1 MKDFFEARR
10 PHNGLTNDTF
20 RAAMAEHAA
29 KPLAGLD
36 RTARRYVFYA
46 RYNQERSGR
55 VEEAYDVPA
64 RLREAVEKIDA
75 PQLWMVITE
84 DWCSDSAYALPV
96 IVEAAALNPLIELR
110 ILLRDDNLDVMDQYL
125 TGASRSIPKLVAFS
139 EDGEELFQW
148 GPRPREAQDLRERL
162 KSEGLSGS
170 EISKTLI
177 AWYDD
182 GGWRQVDG
190 ELTLV
195 LEGIARPSEAA

>member
-1 MKDFFEARR
+1 MKDFFKTRR
-10 PHNGLTNDTF
+10 PHHGLTYDAF
-20 RAAMAEHAA
+20 YAALVEHAGR
-29 KPLAGLD
+29 PLAGLD

-55 VEEAYDVPA
+55 VERAYEVSA
-64 RLREAVEKIDA
+64 SLREAVEKIDA
-75 PQLWMVITE
+75 PQLWMVLTE

-96 IVEAAALNPLIELR
+96 VVEVAALNPLIELR
-110 ILLRDDNLDVMDQYL
+110 ILLRDDNLDIMDQYL

-162 KSEGLSGS
+162 KGEGLSGG
-170 EISKTLI
+170 EISKKLI

-182 GGWRQVDG
+182 GGWRQVDD
-190 ELTLV
+190 ELTEV
-195 LEGIARPSEAA
+195 LEGIAKAV